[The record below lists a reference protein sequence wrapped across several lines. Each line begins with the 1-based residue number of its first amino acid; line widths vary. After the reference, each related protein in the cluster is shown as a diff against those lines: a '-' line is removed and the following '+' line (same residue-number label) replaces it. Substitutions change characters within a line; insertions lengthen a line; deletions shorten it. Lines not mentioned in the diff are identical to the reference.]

1 MRPRDVWTRLVIDP
15 VADPLAR
22 GLARHRWVTPNR
34 VTAVAGVLGVAAAA
48 CLATGRL
55 RTGGALFLLRFLA
68 DCVDGKVARLQGTSS
83 PRGALFDVAT
93 DVVTVGAAYAALAG
107 WSVAHDRASPALAVA
122 MLAALA
128 CYGWTLAH
136 RKHLADAAG
145 LGDGGSR
152 LIDRTDLTLLA
163 PWLRLCRRLDM
174 SPVPWAVECE
184 TLVLGLLPLAGG
196 PRWVLPGLAL
206 ALAFYVVAS
215 AVNLRRMWRIAGRPR
230 AGSAAAERPAAPAVD
245 VVIATH
251 DRPVLVRE
259 AIAAVRAQEYGG
271 RVRVV
276 VVFDRSEPDLSL
288 ASDDPLR
295 PVSVIAND
303 RSPGLAGARNTG
315 ILAGDA
321 ELVAFC
327 DDDDLW
333 LSGKLDAQVRA
344 LQRGGAP
351 TSVTGIE
358 IAYDGI
364 TSPRVPA
371 PADLELRHLV
381 RRRVMEAHPSTVVV
395 RRDAL
400 LGRIGL
406 VDEDIPGSYG
416 EDFDWMIRAAAAG
429 GFHLVAAPLVRVR
442 WGGSQFSRQWAT
454 IVEAIDYGLAKHAV
468 FHEDRRALAR
478 LLGRKAFALAALDRP
493 DALRWAGRTARTWP
507 REPRAYLAAA
517 VALHL
522 VSADRLLD
530 LAHRHGHGI

>member
-1 MRPRDVWTRLVIDP
+1 MGVSGRPRDVWTRLVIDP
-15 VADPLAR
+15 LTDPLAR
-22 GLARHRWVTPNR
+22 GLARHRAVTPNR
-34 VTAVAGVLGVAAAA
+34 VTAVAGVLGIAAAA

-68 DCVDGKVARLQGTSS
+68 DCLDGKIARLQGTSS
-83 PRGALFDVAT
+83 PRGALLDVAT
-93 DVVTVGAAYAALAG
+93 DVLCVSAAYAALAG
-107 WSVAHDRASPALAVA
+107 WAITHDRASPALAVA
-122 MLAALA
+122 MLGALA
-128 CYGWTLAH
+128 CYGWSLAQ

-152 LIDRTDLTLLA
+152 LIDRTDLPLLD
-163 PWLRLCRRLDM
+163 PWLRLCRRLNM

-184 TLVLGLLPLAGG
+184 TLVLGLLPLVGG
-196 PRWVLPGLAL
+196 PRFLAL
-206 ALAFYVVAS
+206 GLGLGLAFYVVATL
-215 AVNLRRMWRIAGRPR
+215 VNLRRMWRIAGLTPP
-230 AGSAAAERPAAPAVD
+230 EEPLVLPDVD

-259 AIAAVRAQEYGG
+259 AIAAVRDQDYAG
-271 RVRVV
+271 RVRVI
-276 VVFDRSEPDLSL
+276 VVFDRSAPDPTLV
-288 ASDDPLR
+288 SDDPRR
-295 PVSVIAND
+295 PVDVVANE

-315 ILAGDA
+315 IMAGTA
-321 ELVAFC
+321 ELVGFC

-333 LSGKLDAQVRA
+333 LPGKLDGQVRA
-344 LQRGGAP
+344 LMTGGPP
-351 TSVTGIE
+351 TCVTGIE
-358 IAYDGI
+358 IAYDG
-364 TSPRVPA
+364 TLTPRVPA

-400 LGRIGL
+400 LTRIGL
-406 VDEDIPGSYG
+406 VDEEIPGSYG
-416 EDFDWMIRAAAAG
+416 EDFDWMIRAAGAG
-429 GFHLVAAPLVRVR
+429 GFHLVATPLVRVR

-454 IVEAIDYGLAKHAV
+454 IVEAIDYGLAKHPA

-478 LLGRKAFALAALDRP
+478 LLGRKAFALAALGRP

-530 LAHRHGHGI
+530 LAHRRGHGI